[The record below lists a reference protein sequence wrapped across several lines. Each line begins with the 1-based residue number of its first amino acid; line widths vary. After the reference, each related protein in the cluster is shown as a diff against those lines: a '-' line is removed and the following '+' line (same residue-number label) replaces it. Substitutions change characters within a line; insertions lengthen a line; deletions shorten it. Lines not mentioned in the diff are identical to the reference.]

1 MWGWGVM
8 NSVAV
13 SEAASI
19 GFPMDHFIGVWWS
32 GAEPDVL
39 PAGAG
44 ADGYKAINF
53 TGVGMDFPFYAD
65 LKKYVVDAGK
75 GAGDGTSVGTVQY
88 NRGIFAAVLAAEAAR
103 KAQELA
109 GDAGHHAGAD
119 ARRHGGAGD
128 RRGAAWRR
136 SA

>member
-13 SEAASI
+13 TEAASI

-65 LKKYVVDAGK
+65 LKEYVIDAGK
-75 GAGDGTSVGTVQY
+75 GAGDGIERRHGAVQPRHL
-88 NRGIFAAVLAAEAAR
+88 RGDAGGGGG
-103 KAQELA
+103 AQGA
-109 GDAGHHAGAD
+109 GAGRDAGHHAGAD
-119 ARRHGGAGD
+119 ARRHGGA
-128 RRGAAWRR
+128 
-136 SA
+136 